1 LSRSRPDRSRVR
13 AGPGRSDVDDA
24 VEEGRD
30 CQVCRYVAWVI
41 SSCGLSIL
49 MEETAEAIATLHQA
63 VRPRGHM
70 GRFAWPA
77 LPETL
82 VRSSLVIVL
91 DELVQHPRQMMPP
104 EDQ

>member
-1 LSRSRPDRSRVR
+1 MR
-13 AGPGRSDVDDA
+13 
-24 VEEGRD
+24 
-30 CQVCRYVAWVI
+30 VCRYVAWVI
-41 SSCGLSIL
+41 SLCGSSIL
-49 MEETAEAIATLHQA
+49 MEETAKAIAALHPA
-63 VRPRGHM
+63 VTQMGHM
-70 GRFAWPA
+70 GRFAWPT

>member
-1 LSRSRPDRSRVR
+1 MSCQDHDRIAAALVL
-13 AGPGRSDVDDA
+13 
-24 VEEGRD
+24 
-30 CQVCRYVAWVI
+30 VCRYGAWVI
-41 SSCGLSIL
+41 SSCRSSIL
-49 MEETAEAIATLHQA
+49 MEEIAEAIAALHRA
-63 VRPRGHM
+63 VTQRGHM
-70 GRFAWPA
+70 GRFAGPA

>member
-1 LSRSRPDRSRVR
+1 
-13 AGPGRSDVDDA
+13 
-24 VEEGRD
+24 
-30 CQVCRYVAWVI
+30 
-41 SSCGLSIL
+41 
-49 MEETAEAIATLHQA
+49 MEQTAKAIAALHPA
-63 VRPRGHM
+63 VGARGHI
-70 GRFAWPA
+70 GRFEWPA

>member
-1 LSRSRPDRSRVR
+1 MRAPRPLTGELPLGGGASRGHRQTR
-13 AGPGRSDVDDA
+13 
-24 VEEGRD
+24 
-30 CQVCRYVAWVI
+30 VCRYIACVT

-49 MEETAEAIATLHQA
+49 MEETAKAIPALNPA
-63 VRPRGHM
+63 IRPRDSL
-70 GRFAWPA
+70 GRFARSA
-77 LPETL
+77 LPKTL